1 MNREAFDHAI
11 RAAGSVLG
19 ENEILVIGSQ
29 ALHASVAGNLP
40 PEAERSMEAD
50 VAAFDD
56 PDDRKADLI
65 DGSIGEASMF
75 HQSFGYYAQGVSQST
90 AVLPVDGEIDSF
102 ATSRR
107 RRTESWRGVSRCT
120 I

>member
-11 RAAGSVLG
+11 RATGSVLG

-29 ALHASVAGNLP
+29 ALHAAVAGNLP

-56 PDDRKADLI
+56 PDDRNADLGWI
-65 DGSIGEASMF
+65 D
-75 HQSFGYYAQGVSQST
+75 
-90 AVLPVDGEIDSF
+90 
-102 ATSRR
+102 R
-107 RRTESWRGVSRCT
+107 
-120 I
+120 